1 MWVHFIIFMTA
12 FGTVLVWKAGWLRLD
27 GIADKESLRLFL
39 IVAVCGNL
47 AGMAMTL
54 TNGDSEIYQKGHRI
68 EKSED
73 GAYTEEL
80 QVFVGDGKPEKVA
93 VQIPEKE
100 TEETTQK
107 NTGSA
112 DIWKLCTIVLAGGLG
127 IGAVVVYLKYGRK
140 KEDGFVSEQLEF
152 TDGPFINEEQEN
164 EDGQED

>member
-27 GIADKESLRLFL
+27 GIADRKSIRLFL

-68 EKSED
+68 EKSAD

-80 QVFVGDGKPEKVA
+80 AVFVVMGSRRKLLFRFRKKRQKKRKRKMHKEAVA
-93 VQIPEKE
+93 GRNE
-100 TEETTQK
+100 TERAER
-107 NTGSA
+107 S
-112 DIWKLCTIVLAGGLG
+112 D
-127 IGAVVVYLKYGRK
+127 
-140 KEDGFVSEQLEF
+140 
-152 TDGPFINEEQEN
+152 
-164 EDGQED
+164 

>member
-80 QVFVGDGKPEKVA
+80 QVM
-93 VQIPEKE
+93 
-100 TEETTQK
+100 
-107 NTGSA
+107 GSRR
-112 DIWKLCTIVLAGGLG
+112 KLLFRF
-127 IGAVVVYLKYGRK
+127 RK
-140 KEDGFVSEQLEF
+140 KRQKKRKRKMHK
-152 TDGPFINEEQEN
+152 
-164 EDGQED
+164 